1 MGENMGVM
9 ILQGIIILL
18 AIVIVIMIY
27 SEKSTTTELQNKID
41 DFECPA
47 CPDVPECPDCNCSGE
62 DSECPACICENETAP
77 LDCPDCPKCLD
88 MKGPSVDDIVNA
100 IFPGRNPG
108 MTSHGRFFSY
118 EDFTEKKLKSTFQ
131 AMDDLESST
140 MGGGIPSRVNFEKKM
155 KSKKSDDVALAS
167 KAEPPIE
174 SGAGVFSEPSS
185 VASPGGDETT
195 PSTNAAATA
204 PATAAPAPAPATPAP
219 ATPATATP
227 ATAATADES

>member
-1 MGENMGVM
+1 MDSLDMGENMGVM

-18 AIVIVIMIY
+18 AIIIVFMIY
-27 SEKSTTTELQNKID
+27 SEKSTTADLQSKID
-41 DFECPA
+41 SFECPT

-62 DSECPACICENETAP
+62 GNECPACICENETSP
-77 LDCPDCPKCLD
+77 LDCPECPKCPN
-88 MKGPSVDDIVNA
+88 MKGGPSVDDIVNA

-140 MGGGIPSRVNFEKKM
+140 MGGGIPSRVNFQKK
-155 KSKKSDDVALAS
+155 KSKKSNDVALAS
-167 KAEPPIE
+167 EAEPPIE

-185 VASPGGDETT
+185 VASSDGDETT
-195 PSTNAAATA
+195 TASTTSS
-204 PATAAPAPAPATPAP
+204 T
-219 ATPATATP
+219 TATTP
-227 ATAATADES
+227 ESTTATTPESTTDTTDDS